1 MNVSPSV
8 ETPNRAPAG
17 TNDADDAAIWV
28 HPTDPSQSLIL
39 GSVKQW
45 GLDVYR
51 PDGTVV
57 QTLGA
62 GGGRFNNVDLVYPN
76 AGSAE
81 ALAIVT
87 DRKTDKLH
95 IYRVDTAPTPQATP
109 VVEVTAAG
117 VPLLFGTSA
126 PVASKTA
133 YGIAAWRTPGG
144 AIEVFVSQENTTNLQ
159 KVVLTGVGTS
169 SVGYQKVGPVLS
181 LPNTFTLPNGQSWTP
196 CFNPSKP
203 TWQAHVEGMVVDPAN
218 GTLWADQE
226 LVGLWSISTNFEGPQ
241 PVPTQLVHKLKRYGQ
256 TWTVQNSKC
265 VINNSSTSYGDAYL
279 PGDLEGI
286 GLYRSGNGTGGYLF
300 MSNQKGSVFTVFDRD
315 GVAYRGAF
323 KVVAA
328 GAIDAVTQ
336 TDGVAVT
343 NVSMGPAFPQGM
355 VITQDGANSNPSGT
369 NFKFTPWQSVASA
382 LGLVVDPGGN
392 PRA

>member
-1 MNVSPSV
+1 MNVSPTV

-28 HPTDPSQSLIL
+28 HPTDPSKSLIL

-76 AGSAE
+76 AASAE

-95 IYRVDTAPTPQATP
+95 IFTVNGDSNPP

-144 AIEVFVSQENTTNLQ
+144 AIEVFVSQENTTNLR
-159 KVVLTGVGTS
+159 KVVLTGVGTA
-169 SVGYQKVGPVLS
+169 SVGYQKIEPVLA

-226 LVGLWSISTNFEGPQ
+226 LVGLWKITTDLTNP
-241 PVPTQLVHKLKRYGQ
+241 QLVHKLKRYGQ
-256 TWTVQNSKC
+256 TWTVQNNKC
-265 VINNSSTSYGDAYL
+265 VINNNSTSFGDDYL
-279 PGDLEGI
+279 PGRPRGHRPLPGGDWLGRVPLHVEPEGI
-286 GLYRSGNGTGGYLF
+286 DLL
-300 MSNQKGSVFTVFDRD
+300 
-315 GVAYRGAF
+315 GVR
-323 KVVAA
+323 
-328 GAIDAVTQ
+328 
-336 TDGVAVT
+336 
-343 NVSMGPAFPQGM
+343 P
-355 VITQDGANSNPSGT
+355 
-369 NFKFTPWQSVASA
+369 
-382 LGLVVDPGGN
+382 
-392 PRA
+392 